1 MSEATMDQPP
11 KGEFNTETLKGIVQ
25 KYGFNPRFLEVGTVG
40 NWNQVLNSVNRKVI
54 PFLDRIGVDPFID
67 PFILGEVINLLL
79 RANIDNIDNLRNS
92 LTIDQEK
99 FQQAGG
105 DPAKILRA
113 TIYALSFPQ
122 GIDSNNENFSFSIDS
137 GTINRLLK
145 MFPNLFPSSYRS
157 LNAEQLKQV
166 LADLGFKENP
176 NLGREGGVGGYSL
189 NLDQQ
194 GVKTMLRGI
203 LATHSS
209 NPTSRSSVT
218 S

>member
-1 MSEATMDQPP
+1 MSEGKMDQSPTH
-11 KGEFNTETLKGIVQ
+11 EVNIQMLKEIVG
-25 KYGFNPRFLEVGTVG
+25 KYGFDPRFLKDDTVR
-40 NWNQVLNSVNRKVI
+40 NWSQVLNSVNREVI
-54 PFLDRIGVDPFID
+54 PFLDRKDVD

-92 LTIDQEK
+92 LTIDQKK

-105 DPAKILRA
+105 DPAQILRA

-122 GIDSNNENFSFSIDS
+122 GIDPNNERFSFSMEPKI
-137 GTINRLLK
+137 INRLLEI
-145 MFPNLFPSSYRS
+145 FPNLFPSSYGS
-157 LNAEQLKQV
+157 LNVEQLKQV
-166 LADLGFKENP
+166 LLSLGFKENP
-176 NLGREGGVGGYSL
+176 NLGREGGLGGYSL
-189 NLDQQ
+189 NLDQE

>member
-54 PFLDRIGVDPFID
+54 PFLDRIGVDPFI
-67 PFILGEVINLLL
+67 LGEVINLLL
-79 RANIDNIDNLRNS
+79 RANIYNLRNS
-92 LTIDQEK
+92 LTIDREK

-105 DPAKILRA
+105 DPAQILRA

-122 GIDSNNENFSFSIDS
+122 GIDPNNEMFSFSIEPNI
-137 GTINRLLK
+137 INRLLEI
-145 MFPNLFPSSYRS
+145 FPKLFPSSYGS
-157 LNAEQLKQV
+157 LDAEQLKQV
-166 LADLGFKENP
+166 LANLGFKENP
-176 NLGREGGVGGYSL
+176 NLGREGGLGGYSL
-189 NLDQQ
+189 NLDQE

>member
-11 KGEFNTETLKGIVQ
+11 KGEFDTETLKGIVQ

-40 NWNQVLNSVNRKVI
+40 NWNQVLNSVNREVI
-54 PFLDRIGVDPFID
+54 PFLDRKDVD

-79 RANIDNIDNLRNS
+79 RANIDNLRNS

-105 DPAKILRA
+105 DPAQILRA

-122 GIDSNNENFSFSIDS
+122 GIDPNNERFSFSIEPNI
-137 GTINRLLK
+137 INRLLEI
-145 MFPNLFPSSYRS
+145 FPNLFPSSYGS
-157 LNAEQLKQV
+157 LNPEQLKQV
-166 LADLGFKENP
+166 LANLGFKENS
-176 NLGREGGVGGYSL
+176 NLGREGGLGGYSL
-189 NLDQQ
+189 NLDQE

>member
-1 MSEATMDQPP
+1 MSEVTMDQPP
-11 KGEFNTETLKGIVQ
+11 KGEFDTETLKEIVK
-25 KYGFNPRFLEVGTVG
+25 KYGFDPRFLEVGTVG
-40 NWNQVLNSVNRKVI
+40 NWNQVLNSVNSEVI
-54 PFLDRIGVDPFID
+54 PFLDRKDVD
-67 PFILGEVINLLL
+67 PFILGKVIDLLL
-79 RANIDNIDNLRNS
+79 RANIDIDNLRNS

-105 DPAKILRA
+105 DPAQILRA

-122 GIDSNNENFSFSIDS
+122 GIDPNNERFSLSIEPNI
-137 GTINRLLK
+137 INRLLK
-145 MFPNLFPSSYRS
+145 IFPNLFPSSYGS

-166 LADLGFKENP
+166 LANLGFKENP
-176 NLGREGGVGGYSL
+176 NLGREGGLGRYSL
-189 NLDQQ
+189 NSNQE